1 MQLCQFSPIL
11 GGGSISLQIPCLCLS
26 KVISPLSR
34 QWCRKCSLNCHFYL
48 GAGSFPWPEKNWQ
61 CQSWNPQQNQFDT
74 NLCLISF
81 SLEARSWLMIK
92 APIFAPSPI
101 FLLFIITIQMC
112 YIPNKIRLRILRSNS
127 SPSPLLS
134 LSLSLSLSLC
144 LSIFCRCRFVYP
156 HSNAAQ
162 RAAPISIN
170 SN

>member
-1 MQLCQFSPIL
+1 MPEMLFEL
-11 GGGSISLQIPCLCLS
+11 E
-26 KVISPLSR
+26 
-34 QWCRKCSLNCHFYL
+34 WCHFYL

-92 APIFAPSPI
+92 APISAPSPI

-134 LSLSLSLSLC
+134 LSLC
-144 LSIFCRCRFVYP
+144 LSIL
-156 HSNAAQ
+156 SNLSFAVAALFIPIQ
-162 RAAPISIN
+162 MLPSAPPQYLSTQTKHRWGWRYFWDWAFQGWSNYSFSWLMKLISI
-170 SN
+170 